1 MKHIK
6 YRIYKKLSNRI
17 ENYGDY
23 VLRKSIQGTLAEI
36 LFNPYFRKFY
46 NLKKISRYINQILK
60 NERKVKNMI

>member
-6 YRIYKKLSNRI
+6 HRIYKKLSNRI

>member
-46 NLKKISRYINQILK
+46 NIKKISRYINQILK

>member
-6 YRIYKKLSNRI
+6 YRVYKKLSNRI

>member
-17 ENYGDY
+17 KKYGDY
-23 VLRKSIQGTLAEI
+23 VLRKNIKKTLVEI

-60 NERKVKNMI
+60 YERKIKNII

>member
-46 NLKKISRYINQILK
+46 NLKKISRYINKILK
-60 NERKVKNMI
+60 NERKLKNMI

>member
-23 VLRKSIQGTLAEI
+23 VLRRDIETTLAEI